1 MKRSNDFI
9 VGLTVLVGVVA
20 IVAATLWVKQTDL
33 RDRNERVSAR
43 FRDVGSVRVGAAVVL
58 RGVRAGR
65 VERIELG
72 RDGWVEV
79 SMTLDPDVQLP
90 RDPVVLLNESSLFG
104 EWQATI
110 TEEAAIP
117 RDEVVARQ
125 LAEARAAGAGALPGA
140 TLPDIA
146 QLTAVAGRI
155 AGDVAS
161 VAGRFEVAFDDQAAR
176 ELRSSIQNFA
186 TLSSTLS
193 RTVRQQSANLDA
205 LSADMR
211 KGMARLADAAESV
224 QRVAERVDSSTAT
237 GQVRHIVDDVAAAA
251 TTLKEMSEEMR
262 NMSRQL
268 TRSQGRLDSVLMTT
282 DSVMMKINSG
292 QGSVGLL
299 VNDPT
304 LYRHSDSLVV
314 ELRALVADFR
324 ANPKK
329 YVNLRIF

>member
-1 MKRSNDFI
+1 MKRNNDFI
-9 VGLTVLVGVVA
+9 VGLTVLFGVVA
-20 IVAATLWVKQTDL
+20 IIAATLWVKQADL
-33 RDRNERVSAR
+33 RDRNERVTAR
-43 FRDVGSVRVGAAVVL
+43 FRDVGNVRVGAAVVL

-65 VERIELG
+65 VESIELA
-72 RDGWVEV
+72 RDGWVQV
-79 SMTLDPDVQLP
+79 AMALDPEVQLP

-125 LAEARAAGAGALPGA
+125 LAEARQAGGGALPGA

-186 TLSSTLS
+186 TLSAALS
-193 RTVRQQSANLDA
+193 RTVRQQSTNLDA

-211 KGMARLADAAESV
+211 RGMRRLADAAESV
-224 QRVAERVDSSTAT
+224 QQVAERVDSSTAT
-237 GQVRHIVDDVAAAA
+237 GQVRHIVDDVATAAA
-251 TTLKEMSEEMR
+251 TLKEMSEEMR
-262 NMSRQL
+262 AMSRQL
-268 TRSQGRLDSVLMTT
+268 TRSQGRLDSVLQTT

-299 VNDPT
+299 MNDPT
-304 LYRHSDSLVV
+304 LYRQSDSLVV

-329 YVNLRIF
+329 YVNLSIF

>member
-1 MKRSNDFI
+1 MKRANDFV
-9 VGLTVLVGVVA
+9 VGLTVLLGAAV
-20 IVAATLWVKQTDL
+20 IVAATLWVKQADF
-33 RDRNERVSAR
+33 RNRHERASAR

-72 RDGWVEV
+72 RDGWVEL
-79 SMTLDPDVQLP
+79 SMTLDPDVTLP

-125 LAEARAAGAGALPGA
+125 LSDARRAGSDMLPGA

-176 ELRSSIQNFA
+176 ELRSSIRNFA
-186 TLSSTLS
+186 SLSAALS
-193 RTVRQQSANLDA
+193 QTVRVQSSNLDA
-205 LSADMR
+205 LSADLR
-211 KGMARLADAAESV
+211 LGMNRLASSAETV
-224 QRVAERVDSSTAT
+224 QRVAQRVDSSTAT
-237 GQVRHIVDDVAAAA
+237 GEVRRIVDDVAAASQR
-251 TTLKEMSEEMR
+251 LKEASDDIREMSK
-262 NMSRQL
+262 QL
-268 TRSQGRLDSVLMTT
+268 ARSQGRLESLLSTS
-282 DSVMMKINSG
+282 DSVMLKINAG
-292 QGSVGLL
+292 QGSIGLL
-299 VNDPT
+299 VNDAR
-304 LYRHSDSLVV
+304 LYRNSDSLVT
-314 ELRALVADFR
+314 ELRSLIADFK

-329 YVNLRIF
+329 YVNLRVF

>member
-9 VGLTVLVGVVA
+9 VGLTILVGVAA
-20 IVAATLWVKQTDL
+20 IVAATLWVKQADL
-33 RDRNERVSAR
+33 GDRTERVTAR
-43 FRDVGSVRVGAAVVL
+43 FRDVGNVRVGAAVVL

-79 SMTLDPDVQLP
+79 SMALDPDVQLP

-110 TEEAAIP
+110 TEESAIP

-125 LAEARAAGAGALPGA
+125 LAEARAAGGGALPGA

-176 ELRSSIQNFA
+176 ELRSSIRNFA
-186 TLSSTLS
+186 TLSATLS
-193 RTVRQQSANLDA
+193 QTVRQQSANLNA

-211 KGMARLADAAESV
+211 QGMSRLSDAAESV

-251 TTLKEMSEEMR
+251 STLKEMSEEMR
-262 NMSRQL
+262 AMSRQL

-282 DSVMMKINSG
+282 DSVMTKINTG

-314 ELRALVADFR
+314 ELRALIADFK

>member
-9 VGLTVLVGVVA
+9 VGLTILVGVAA
-20 IVAATLWVKQTDL
+20 IVAATLWVKQADL
-33 RDRNERVSAR
+33 GDRTERVTAR
-43 FRDVGSVRVGAAVVL
+43 FRDVGNVRVGAAVVL

-79 SMTLDPDVQLP
+79 SMALDPDVQLP

-110 TEEAAIP
+110 TEESAIP

-125 LAEARAAGAGALPGA
+125 LAEARAAGGGALPGA

-176 ELRSSIQNFA
+176 ELRSSIRNFA
-186 TLSSTLS
+186 TLSATLS
-193 RTVRQQSANLDA
+193 QTVRQQSANLNA

-211 KGMARLADAAESV
+211 QGMSRLSDAAESV

-251 TTLKEMSEEMR
+251 STLKEMSDEMR
-262 NMSRQL
+262 AMSRQL

-282 DSVMMKINSG
+282 DSVMTKINTG

-314 ELRALVADFR
+314 ELRALIADFK

>member
-1 MKRSNDFI
+1 MKRANDFV
-9 VGLTVLVGVVA
+9 VGLTVLLGAAV
-20 IVAATLWVKQTDL
+20 IVAATLWVKQADF
-33 RDRNERVSAR
+33 RNRHERASAR

-72 RDGWVEV
+72 RDGWVEL
-79 SMTLDPDVQLP
+79 SMTLDPDVTLP

-110 TEEAAIP
+110 TEESAIP

-125 LAEARAAGAGALPGA
+125 LAEARQAGGDALPGA

-186 TLSSTLS
+186 TLSATLS

-205 LSADMR
+205 LSGDMR
-211 KGMARLADAAESV
+211 RGMRRLADAAESV
-224 QRVAERVDSSTAT
+224 QQVAERVDSSTAT
-237 GQVRHIVDDVAAAA
+237 GQVRHIVDDVATAAA
-251 TTLKEMSEEMR
+251 TLREMSEEMR
-262 NMSRQL
+262 AMSRQL
-268 TRSQGRLDSVLMTT
+268 TRSQGRLDSVLQTT
-282 DSVMMKINSG
+282 DSVMMKINNG

-304 LYRHSDSLVV
+304 LYHHSDSLVV
-314 ELRALVADFR
+314 ELRALVADFK